1 MSRISPVYRSEIGK
15 GAEPVRRLFD
25 IAISL
30 SALVILSPIIV
41 LVTIAIALETGR
53 PILFS
58 QLRIGRN
65 RRSFRMYKFR
75 KFVCD
80 CDPDGSPLTLEN
92 DDRSTRVGRILM
104 ATKLDEVPQF
114 LNVLKGDMAI
124 IGPRP
129 ESFAFADCFAGPYAE
144 VLKYKP
150 GILGPTQ
157 VAFRNESDLYSG
169 HPDPSAFYRAVLFP
183 MKAEMDLEY
192 YSKRTL
198 VSDIAWMF
206 RGAVAILRRAS
217 SIVLSSS
224 EAKSRMEFHAASVG
238 HKSLETVTPERSNL

>member
-1 MSRISPVYRSEIGK
+1 MSRNCLSHSSEIRK
-15 GAEPVRRLFD
+15 GAELVRRLLD

-41 LVTIAIALETGR
+41 LVTLAIALETGR

-65 RRSFRMYKFR
+65 GRSFRMYKFR
-75 KFVCD
+75 KFRCD
-80 CDPDGSPLTLEN
+80 CGLDGSPLTLEN
-92 DDRSTRVGRILM
+92 DDRSTRVGRMLM

-129 ESFAFADCFAGPYAE
+129 ESLAFADCFAGPYKE

-150 GILGPTQ
+150 GIIGPTQ

-169 HPDPSAFYRAVLFP
+169 HVDPVAFYRAVLFP

-192 YSKRTL
+192 YNRRTL
-198 VSDIAWMF
+198 ISDIAWMF
-206 RGAVAILRRAS
+206 RGAAAILGRAS

-224 EAKSRMEFHAASVG
+224 AVKSRMEFHAANIG